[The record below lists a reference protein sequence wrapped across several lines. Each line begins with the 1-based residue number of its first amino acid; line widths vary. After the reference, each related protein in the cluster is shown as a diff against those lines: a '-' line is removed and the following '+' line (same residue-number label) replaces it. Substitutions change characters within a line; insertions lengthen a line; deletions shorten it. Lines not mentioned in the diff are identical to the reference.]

1 MEKFIVGCI
10 LLVLLVGG
18 SYYVN
23 NNSSENAIESSGD
36 IESDGE
42 VESGGKEITT
52 KEIESLTKY
61 IENKTDDICEKTN
74 NRSYNAFEILGV
86 NEDEVY
92 IWLLK
97 ANDKDVVSVPV
108 QLKVNDDFEV
118 ISHKYPNDGDD
129 YKEELKDL
137 FPKRVIKKM
146 DNGQN
151 GYIKKLEKKID
162 EERAL
167 NNA

>member
-1 MEKFIVGCI
+1 MEKFIVAC
-10 LLVLLVGG
+10 LLLALLIGG
-18 SYYVN
+18 AYYVN

-36 IESDGE
+36 VESDGE

-52 KEIESLTKY
+52 KEIENLTRY
-61 IENKTDDICEKTN
+61 IESKTDDICEKTN

-86 NEDEVY
+86 NNDEVY

-97 ANDKDVVSVPV
+97 ANDKSVVSTPV

-118 ISHKYPNDGDD
+118 IGHRYPNGGDD
-129 YKEELKDL
+129 YKEELQDL

-146 DNGQN
+146 DDGQN

-167 NNA
+167 KNS